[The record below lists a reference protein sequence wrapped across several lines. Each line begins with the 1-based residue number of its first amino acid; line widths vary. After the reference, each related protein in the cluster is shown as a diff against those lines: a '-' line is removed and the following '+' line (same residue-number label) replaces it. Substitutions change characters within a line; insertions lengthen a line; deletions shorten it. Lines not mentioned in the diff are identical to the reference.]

1 MIREVRKQ
9 RLSSEEAKKPR
20 ASIKL
25 PRRVLRTR
33 KERPEFRRQE
43 SWRYVRLEDS
53 WRRPRGK
60 DSKTRLQV
68 SGWPPL
74 VKVGYR
80 SPRNYRSLHPSG
92 FKEVLVCSEKEL
104 IGLNPTIHA
113 VRISGR
119 VGRKN
124 KLKIY
129 EAAKSAGLRVLN
141 PPRGVT

>member
-1 MIREVRKQ
+1 M
-9 RLSSEEAKKPR
+9 SSEEEAKKPR
-20 ASIKL
+20 ASIRL
-25 PRRVLRTR
+25 PHRVLRIK
-33 KERPEFRRQE
+33 KERPKFRRQE
-43 SWRYVRLEDS
+43 SWRYVRLDDS

-80 SPRNYRSLHPSG
+80 IPRKYRGLHPSG
-92 FKEVLVCSEKEL
+92 FKEVIVGSEKEL